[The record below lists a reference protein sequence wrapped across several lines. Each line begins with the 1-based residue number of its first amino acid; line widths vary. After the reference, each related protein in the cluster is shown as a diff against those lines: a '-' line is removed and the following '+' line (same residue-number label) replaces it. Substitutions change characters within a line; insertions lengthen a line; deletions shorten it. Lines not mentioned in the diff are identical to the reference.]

1 MKPHLTYYVAASLDG
16 FIARPDGSV
25 DWLDRFAE
33 GGNDHGYKSFY
44 QASTAC

>member
-16 FIARPDGSV
+16 FIAPPDGSV

-33 GGNDHGYKSFY
+33 GGNDPATRASTR
-44 QASTAC
+44 ASTAC

>member
-1 MKPHLTYYVAASLDG
+1 MKPHLIYYVATSLDG

-33 GGNDHGYKSFY
+33 GGNDHGYNGFY
-44 QASTAC
+44 QASTGC